1 MKNRTLQQVFGYAL
15 GGALVLVVLPFA
27 FYALSR
33 AIDPVLGFALFSSD
47 AARIAVAAAL
57 ALIAVPFAVSSLVV
71 QNAIGGGG
79 PLEGANIEISPR
91 TRHLVVVG
99 PYRCTRNPMLF
110 GAVSLYFAFA
120 AFLNS
125 PAALAAVVLFAVS
138 MLIFVKLTEEKRLLK
153 DFGEEYEKYRS
164 RVSMFVPWPP
174 RKRA

>member
-1 MKNRTLQQVFGYAL
+1 MKNRTLQQVIGYAL
-15 GGALVLVVLPFA
+15 GGALVLVAIPFA

-33 AIDPVLGFALFSSD
+33 AIDPVLGFALFPSD

-57 ALIAVPFAVSSLVV
+57 TLIALPFAVSSLVV
-71 QNAIGGGG
+71 QNTVGGGG

-99 PYRCTRNPMLF
+99 PYRYTRNPMLF

-120 AFLNS
+120 VFLDS
-125 PAALAAVVLFAVS
+125 PTALAAVVLFAAL

-153 DFGEEYEKYRS
+153 DFGEEYEKYRA
-164 RVSMFVPWPP
+164 RVSMFIPWPP
-174 RKRA
+174 RRRA